1 MTKDNQR
8 LGKGLEAL
16 IPRSVLAS
24 GRTIIA
30 LPVASIRA
38 NPYQPRRTFDETGM
52 KTLIESI
59 RQHGLNQPILVRR
72 VGASYELIAG
82 ERRFRACQEVGLDVI
97 PAIIKDVTDQESLQ
111 LALIENL
118 ERQDLNAVEVARGY
132 QRLVVEFGYTHQ
144 TISEVFG
151 RSRSAVSNTIRLL
164 NLPESIQAEVESG
177 EISEGHARTLLSLG
191 SVDEMVAYVQ
201 QIKDGKL
208 NVRQVEQAV
217 SRKKENKDTNVN
229 QLALFSDLEG
239 QLEKRF
245 STKVQIRGKSTSGK
259 ISFYYHSQAELEALV
274 SRFS

>member
-164 NLPESIQAEVESG
+164 NLPDSIQAEVESG

-217 SRKKENKDTNVN
+217 SRKKENKDTHVD
-229 QLALFSDLEG
+229 QLALFTDLED